1 MNENIKKEIEWNL
14 QNGKKASVK
23 IELMLSERIWADGD
37 EVIVPKCEINISANV
52 EGMGCVGY
60 GRPVEPVAA
69 AKKAYPN
76 AAGMIGK
83 MVILPENMS
92 KINAAIAELEARP
105 EWIAKI
111 ERQKQAEIESEK
123 YEAHRAK
130 MRKIMGY

>member
-1 MNENIKKEIEWNL
+1 MNGNIKKIEWNL

-23 IELMLSERIWADGD
+23 IELVLSEKVWADGD
-37 EVIVPKCEINISANV
+37 EVTVPKCEMNISAEV
-52 EGMGCVGY
+52 EGMGCIGY
-60 GRPVEPVAA
+60 GRPSAPVAA
-69 AKKAYPN
+69 AKKVHPS

-83 MVILPENMS
+83 LVILPENMA
-92 KINAAIAELEARP
+92 KISAAIAEIEARP
-105 EWIAKI
+105 EWQAKI